1 MIYCPQCGA
10 ESPAAARFCDQCG
23 AALIVVPGHA
33 TPTPRPAAMPASPRP
48 QPLAPAVPVT
58 PVAMP
63 LSAGPI
69 VCTQCGA
76 TALLGE
82 AFCDNCGASLSA
94 PAPVGTPSYT
104 PPPALAAQPVYP
116 APQPSRAA
124 PAVSTPALTAPVQA
138 TLAPARL
145 VFGGA
150 SLALPAAAEA
160 TVGRSDPV
168 SSYTPEV
175 DLAQHGALDHGVGRR
190 HARLFIQHGQV
201 LIEDLDSTNGSLVN
215 GQRLVPHQPLALR
228 DGDQIQFGK
237 LRMQFLA

>member
-23 AALIVVPGHA
+23 ATLIAVPSPAL
-33 TPTPRPAAMPASPRP
+33 PTPRAAALPTPRP
-48 QPLAPAVPVT
+48 QPLAPAVSVA

-63 LSAGPI
+63 LSSGPI
-69 VCTQCGA
+69 VCAQCGA
-76 TALLGE
+76 SALPGE

-94 PAPVGTPSYT
+94 PAPAGTPSYT
-104 PPPALAAQPVYP
+104 PPALAAQPVYP
-116 APQPSRAA
+116 PPQPSRAA
-124 PAVSTPALTAPVQA
+124 PAVPTPVPAVSLQT

-145 VFGGA
+145 VIGGA
-150 SLALPAAAEA
+150 SLPLPVAAEA

-215 GQRLVPHQPLALR
+215 GQRLAPRQPLALHN
-228 DGDQIQFGK
+228 GDQIQLGK
-237 LRMQFLA
+237 LHVQFLA